1 MHRITALLVT
11 LAFYV
16 SGTAAAQYSP
26 RTGDIIFHTSRSS
39 QSLAV
44 QQATH
49 SRYSHMGI
57 VFVQDGEPFVFEAV
71 QTARFTPLT
80 AWIRRGEGGHF
91 VAKRLRNAERVLTA
105 SNVAKLAAEAR
116 KLEGKKYD
124 LYFEWSDER
133 MYCSELVWKIY
144 QRATGLQIGQT
155 QQLHDF
161 DLASPAVK
169 KKIQQRWQGSPPLH
183 ETVISPIAMF
193 QSDQLVT
200 VAAQ

>member
-1 MHRITALLVT
+1 MHRVATLLVT
-11 LAFYV
+11 LAFCFG
-16 SGTAAAQYSP
+16 GTAAAQYSAH
-26 RTGDIIFHTSRSS
+26 TGDIIFHTSRSS

-57 VFVQDGEPFVFEAV
+57 VFVQDGAPFVFEAV
-71 QTARFTPLT
+71 QSAKFTPLA
-80 AWIRRGEGGHF
+80 AWIRRGEGGHY
-91 VAKRLRNAERVLTA
+91 VAKRLRNADHVLTA
-105 SNVAKLAAEAR
+105 SNVTRLAAEAK

-133 MYCSELVWKIY
+133 MYCSDLVWKIY
-144 QRATGLQIGQT
+144 QRATGLQIGRT
-155 QQLHDF
+155 QQLRDF
-161 DLASPAVK
+161 DLSSPAVK
-169 KKIQQRWQGSPPLH
+169 EKIQQRWRGSPPLN
-183 ETVISPIAMF
+183 ETVVSPIAMF